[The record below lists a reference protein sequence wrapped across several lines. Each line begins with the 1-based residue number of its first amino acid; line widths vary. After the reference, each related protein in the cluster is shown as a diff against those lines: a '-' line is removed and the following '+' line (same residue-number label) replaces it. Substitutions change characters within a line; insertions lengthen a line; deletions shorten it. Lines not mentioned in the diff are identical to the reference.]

1 MPTEKAPHD
10 LDAER
15 SIIGSVLLDFSCLL
29 RVEDAGITA
38 DDFYSAAHQFIFNA
52 ILDIKEAGQTADIV
66 TTCARLKDLRKLETC
81 GGMSYVAELPSI
93 IPSAANVAQYCAI
106 VKEKSLRRQL
116 LKKSF
121 DLAAASQDNANNV
134 IEIIEQYQRG
144 LGIEQPRK
152 AGRFDIKAAIG
163 DLQSK
168 INMGFPGIEP
178 PYDILRK
185 TIRKFI
191 PGTMIILGGYT
202 STGKSAVA
210 VDITARLCR
219 AGNPSIAIFSTE
231 MSASQYILRLLANET
246 HIPTW
251 MIRENRVIMEAQRAI
266 LAEAYRHFKD
276 KNLHIYDNLYQF
288 ADIRKTAA
296 DIKTRGLDIVIID
309 YVQNVQCEGRTIYER
324 MSSLATQI
332 FAMSKDLGVT
342 VIALSQINNESARD
356 SDNPVIGYK
365 GAGEIAAAADVGI
378 WIERDKS
385 EDDRLVVK
393 VRKNRD
399 GRTMEGIL
407 QFTHEF
413 TRLEE
418 VREEE

>member
-1 MPTEKAPHD
+1 
-10 LDAER
+10 
-15 SIIGSVLLDFSCLL
+15 
-29 RVEDAGITA
+29 
-38 DDFYSAAHQFIFNA
+38 
-52 ILDIKEAGQTADIV
+52 
-66 TTCARLKDLRKLETC
+66 
-81 GGMSYVAELPSI
+81 MSYVAELPSI

-276 KNLHIYDNLYQF
+276 KNLHIYDNLYQL

-296 DIKTRGLDIVIID
+296 DIKTKGLDIVIID
-309 YVQNVQCEGRTIYER
+309 YAQNVQCEGRTIYER

-378 WIERDKS
+378 WIERDKN
-385 EDDRLVVK
+385 EDDRLIVK